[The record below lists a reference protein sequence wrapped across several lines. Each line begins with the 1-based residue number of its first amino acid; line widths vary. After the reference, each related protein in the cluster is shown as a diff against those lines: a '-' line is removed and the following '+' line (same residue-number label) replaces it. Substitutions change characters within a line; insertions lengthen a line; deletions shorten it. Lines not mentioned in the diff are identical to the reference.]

1 MDSCKYFAYYFTKRI
16 LGWNLYVI
24 VVCKYLCILA
34 NALDYTERARA
45 EAGYGQL
52 LGLLV
57 LLILLVFI
65 VMMTTRA
72 EVVRVN

>member
-1 MDSCKYFAYYFTKRI
+1 M
-16 LGWNLYVI
+16 NLYVI
-24 VVCKYLCILA
+24 VVCKHLCILA
-34 NALDYTERARA
+34 NALDYTEQVRA

-57 LLILLVFI
+57 RLILLVLI